1 MLQCRLQAT
10 LGCPQLMPARQRD
23 GCPKAHGGSS
33 PFISTQ
39 FFPHTQHPITTSLS
53 FPTGRRPWFIP
64 AANREICP
72 GLTVHSFDTSPR
84 WIRLETASSCVI
96 ILRHCCCRVSTSFAA
111 ADRRLPTDSTLSM
124 VRSIPH
130 HVASVIW
137 RRVSRSTRFLSPCLM
152 LSAHSAVA
160 DEVQIRDCTRV

>member
-1 MLQCRLQAT
+1 
-10 LGCPQLMPARQRD
+10 MPARQRD

-72 GLTVHSFDTSPR
+72 GLTVHSFDTLPR

-96 ILRHCCCRVSTSFAA
+96 ILRRCRCRCRVSPRPSQPPT
-111 ADRRLPTDSTLSM
+111 ADCRATRISM

-130 HVASVIW
+130 HVASDVW
-137 RRVSRSTRFLSPCLM
+137 RRVSRSTQFLSPCLM
-152 LSAHSAVA
+152 LLAHSAVA
-160 DEVQIRDCTRV
+160 DEVQIRDCTRA